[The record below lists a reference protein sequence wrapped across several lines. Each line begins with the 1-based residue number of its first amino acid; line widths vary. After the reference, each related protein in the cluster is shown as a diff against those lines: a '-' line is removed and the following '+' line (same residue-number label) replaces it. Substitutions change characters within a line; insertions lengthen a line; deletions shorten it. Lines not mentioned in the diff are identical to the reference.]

1 MNSIERKKIE
11 SAVIQMFKVNMG
23 IKPGEKILILSDI
36 PTKKEWRNKTLDE
49 IAKMLSAP
57 LLGKSIAEIAR
68 DTFGSCSVDFYP
80 YLSLGRSGVE
90 PTEMMAKTMKKYD
103 VILAINSFSITHT
116 EAREAASKA
125 GARIATMRGAIP
137 EMFYPDGPISVDYLE
152 VRKETKLIAGF
163 LTRASEARVLSKSGT
178 DLTFIL
184 KNRKGREDTGINVRP
199 GQWSNLPAG
208 EAYIA
213 PVEGT
218 ADGEL
223 VVEKGWFPNLREDMG
238 ITFKKGEVQEI
249 RGGGPVNEMI
259 SRILGLGPQQRRNKE
274 RCSLA
279 ELGIGTNP
287 KARRTDI
294 TIEAEKI
301 KGTIH
306 IGIGDNSHMGG
317 KVVADYHQDFV
328 VSKPDL
334 FLDDKKIMDQ
344 GVWIK
349 KIKEK

>member
-11 SAVIQMFKVNMG
+11 SAVIQMSKVNMG
-23 IKPGEKILILSDI
+23 VKPGEKILILSDI
-36 PTKKEWRNKTLDE
+36 PTKKEWKNKTLDE
-49 IAKMLSAP
+49 IAKMLSVTF
-57 LLGKSIAEIAR
+57 LGKTIAGIAR
-68 DTFGSCSVDFYP
+68 DAFHSCTVDFYP
-80 YLSLGRSGVE
+80 YLSLGKSGVE
-90 PTEMMAKTMKKYD
+90 PTETMAQAMKKYH

-125 GARIATMRGAIP
+125 GARVATMGGAIP
-137 EMFYPDGPISVDYLE
+137 EMFYPDGSISVDYLE
-152 VRKETKLIAGF
+152 VEKETKLIAGF
-163 LTRASEARVLSKSGT
+163 LTRASEARVLSNSGT
-178 DLTFIL
+178 DLTLIL

-223 VVEKGWFPNLREDMG
+223 VIEKGWFPNLREDMV

-249 RGGGPVNEMI
+249 RGGGNVNEMI
-259 SRILGLGPQQRRNKE
+259 SRILGLGPQQKRNKE
-274 RCSLA
+274 RCNLA

-334 FLDDKKIMDQ
+334 SLDGKKIMDK
-344 GVWIK
+344 GIWIK
-349 KIKEK
+349 K